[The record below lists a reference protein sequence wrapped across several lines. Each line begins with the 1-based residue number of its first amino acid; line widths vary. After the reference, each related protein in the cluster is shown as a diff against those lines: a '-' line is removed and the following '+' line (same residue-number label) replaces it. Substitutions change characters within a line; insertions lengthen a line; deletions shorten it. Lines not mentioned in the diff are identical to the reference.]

1 MSDAPA
7 LWQLR
12 VLSGGHEGACVDL
25 AGDTGTLTLGT
36 DARNDVVLRDAPFA
50 QAHLHWDTQG
60 WRAEHEG
67 TALALASGQALAWQD
82 LHLAVDKP
90 DAPWAYAQTQAW
102 PDSQAS
108 TPEEEPTADS
118 PSTEAFSEGLRAE
131 QADVLEAPAAPTL
144 SGTPWRQRMR
154 QQRAWR
160 IGLVGLGSL
169 LAVAAVSAW
178 TQWQGHASA
187 PLPRPAAPETAAVP
201 EVSAAQLQAV
211 LNQAGLDQAVRVE
224 KADGQRHAL
233 WGVVPDQD
241 QLEAM
246 LRDVMAL
253 TRKVVPHVLVQSEF
267 EAQAQALQSQL
278 PPDIQITT
286 GPGGQVWLA
295 GAPDA
300 PAAMQEALAL
310 VRSELPEAVRVRA
323 GTAPRSTAPAP
334 VLQLPGLPSIVAV
347 QSGPQAYVLLADGR
361 RILPGGQMNAWRL
374 LGIEGQ
380 AIVLED
386 ATGQSRRVE
395 R

>member
-25 AGDTGTLTLGT
+25 AGETGTLTLGT
-36 DARNDVVLRDAPFA
+36 DVRNDVVLRDAPFA

-67 TALALASGQALAWQD
+67 TALALASGQAVAWQD

-90 DAPWAYAQTQAW
+90 DAPWTYAQTQAW
-102 PDSQAS
+102 PDSLAS
-108 TPEEEPTADS
+108 APEEPPLHYNS
-118 PSTEAFSEGLRAE
+118 PAKTSSEGLHAE
-131 QADVLEAPAAPTL
+131 QAEALETPEAPAL
-144 SGTPWRQRMR
+144 SSTPWRQRMR

-160 IGLVGLGSL
+160 IGLVGLASL

-187 PLPRPAAPETAAVP
+187 PLPRPTAPETAAVP

-211 LNQAGLDQAVRVE
+211 LSRAGLDPAVRVE
-224 KADGQRHAL
+224 KADGQRYAL
-233 WGVVPDQD
+233 WGVVQDQD
-241 QLEAM
+241 QLEAL

-278 PPDIQITT
+278 PPRIQITT

-295 GAPDA
+295 GTQDA

-310 VRSELPEAVRVRA
+310 VRSELPEAVQVRV
-323 GTAPRSTAPAP
+323 GSAPRSAAPAP
-334 VLQLPGLPSIVAV
+334 VLKLPGLPSIVAV

-361 RILPGGQMNAWRL
+361 RILPGGQINAWRL